1 MFTTPLVNSHS
12 ANCRVVKR
20 ATQITMNHI
29 SFSQSCW
36 QPEEEGRTETKE
48 KKKKPM
54 YFYCLPLKDF
64 QPSIEYPKQ
73 QYWILP
79 FPHKSAHFY
88 LFQKHFQVLQL
99 V

>member
-48 KKKKPM
+48 KKKETHV
-54 YFYCLPLKDF
+54 FLLPTSQGF
-64 QPSIEYPKQ
+64 PAFIEYPKQ

-88 LFQKHFQVLQL
+88 LFQKHFQVSQL